1 MIGIRIQKNDLS
13 FWKIWII
20 FYLIEFQTQEIVITV
35 DSGMEIGDVEALE
48 TVVEVDSVAVGA
60 LVPVQT
66 VVGDLEM
73 VDGADPTKTMYAI
86 TWSAELM
93 ELSALKSKDDHDTIA
108 IVHVQFY
115 III

>member
-1 MIGIRIQKNDLS
+1 M
-13 FWKIWII
+13 
-20 FYLIEFQTQEIVITV
+20 
-35 DSGMEIGDVEALE
+35 EALE

-86 TWSAELM
+86 T
-93 ELSALKSKDDHDTIA
+93 
-108 IVHVQFY
+108 
-115 III
+115 

>member
-1 MIGIRIQKNDLS
+1 MIEIRIQKLS

-35 DSGMEIGDVEALE
+35 DSGTEIGDVEVLE

-93 ELSALKSKDDHDTIA
+93 ELSALKNKDDHDTIA